1 MTEDEITRT
10 EQLVNEH
17 IRAAIPLEEHRDMDI
32 NEAKALGA
40 IALFGE
46 KYGDK
51 VRVVKFDKS
60 VELCGGTHIS
70 NTGRIGL
77 FKIIS
82 ETAIASGIRRIEAL
96 TGKAAEDYLRNQYEV
111 AQQLKLM
118 FKAKT
123 EADALKNVQA
133 LIDDNAALRKQID
146 ALEHEKLTSV
156 RDALAA
162 KAQEIN
168 GVKVIA
174 EIIKVGNKDLLKD
187 LSFQLRQ
194 QLGNSYIV
202 LGAEFDGKPLI
213 SVIIADDLVKERA
226 LNAGQIVK
234 EAGKEINGGGGGQPF
249 YATAGGKNAAGLQA
263 AVDKAKAMLK

>member
-1 MTEDEITRT
+1 
-10 EQLVNEH
+10 
-17 IRAAIPLEEHRDMDI
+17 
-32 NEAKALGA
+32 
-40 IALFGE
+40 
-46 KYGDK
+46 
-51 VRVVKFDKS
+51 
-60 VELCGGTHIS
+60 
-70 NTGRIGL
+70 
-77 FKIIS
+77 
-82 ETAIASGIRRIEAL
+82 
-96 TGKAAEDYLRNQYEV
+96 
-111 AQQLKLM
+111 
-118 FKAKT
+118 T

-146 ALEHEKLTSV
+146 AHQHEKHTTL
-156 RDALAA
+156 RDAHAA

-174 EIIKVGNKDLLKD
+174 EIVKVGNKDLLKD

-194 QLGNSYIV
+194 QLGKSYIV

-226 LNAGQIVK
+226 LNAGAIVK